1 MFAFPT
7 ASLAGLAL
15 KPQAAGTHKE
25 GKMRRMLNGVSVL
38 FLAIIGMQPGNLASS
53 PNDLFAQESSQA
65 KDTKVDVKVV
75 KYDGLK
81 QAVTDLK
88 GKFVVVD
95 FWSTT

>member
-1 MFAFPT
+1 
-7 ASLAGLAL
+7 
-15 KPQAAGTHKE
+15 
-25 GKMRRMLNGVSVL
+25 MRRMLNGVSVL

-53 PNDLFAQESSQA
+53 RNDLLAREAGQTKDA
-65 KDTKVDVKVV
+65 KIDVKVV

-95 FWSTT
+95 FWSDT